1 MQEKEGD
8 VWWSEVL
15 EEGRAQK
22 GRKGV
27 QDSMTEF
34 QTMNCGQAKVRSWLT
49 VRFLSFGTGNM
60 SG

>member
-1 MQEKEGD
+1 MKDKEGD

-22 GRKGV
+22 GRLGV

-34 QTMNCGQAKVRSWLT
+34 QPVNCGQGKVCSLLT
-49 VRFLSFGTGNM
+49 VQFLNFATG
-60 SG
+60 SVLG